1 VAGLESIFRLD
12 GRAALVTGAAR
23 GIGAEIARVLAGLG
37 ARVALADRLPLDQWE
52 PEAAALV
59 RDSRHIALSLDVTR
73 AEQCDAAVRDTVQH
87 FGGLDI
93 LVNNAGIN
101 SRQPAEATDDATL
114 ARTLDVNLAGAFRM
128 ARAAFPALARSPH
141 AAIVN
146 LASTGAFIA
155 ITNNVP
161 YGVSK
166 AGLAHLTRMLALE
179 WADRRIRVNAV
190 APTIIATDMTAA
202 VRADPAYMAAKMK
215 TIPLGKLP
223 TTADVAHAV
232 AFLASPAAGMITG
245 QVLAVDGGVL
255 TQ

>member
-1 VAGLESIFRLD
+1 MAGLESIYRVD
-12 GRAALVTGAAR
+12 GRVALVTGAAR

-52 PEAAALV
+52 PDAAALA
-59 RDSRHIALSLDVTR
+59 REARHAALSLDVTR
-73 AEQCDAAVRDTVQH
+73 ADQCDAAVHDTVRRL
-87 FGGLDI
+87 GGLDI

-128 ARAAFPALARSPH
+128 ARAAFPALAKSPH

-155 ITNNVP
+155 ITNNIP

-166 AGLAHLTRMLALE
+166 AGLAHMTKMLALE
-179 WADRRIRVNAV
+179 WAGRGIRVNAV

-223 TTADVAHAV
+223 ATTDVANAV
-232 AFLASPAAGMITG
+232 AFLASSAAGMITG